1 MKFKPTITIVA
12 LLSVALNIGLLAHII
27 SSSNNAELEVQTDT
41 AQMGMPSNSLHQAN
55 YKKLLSKGL
64 SDYQAKSLILD
75 ALGGAQ
81 PFSTAPDKANYWTPS
96 VSNVRVERI
105 QSRLDSQRKIRIS
118 LVEIFGETAKADS
131 AFSKLFQPL
140 AQRLPF
146 LSSDQQIAVQEQR
159 VSAEIN
165 TLKRSQSGN
174 YDGEQARVNVT
185 DLLPAEAAFEYGVR
199 YSTKA
204 EQLRHA
210 DIDFSEELFR
220 DTFRVV
226 AATSNELG
234 KRQQGGSAIIQ
245 QRTELRALL
254 GQDDATRVMAALDSR
269 FANMSK
275 KGRFQGLTQ
284 DQLYFVYQII
294 ADSEAQMIRG
304 YHLRQTNQNAG
315 IKLIREASAT
325 RNTKLASYLGEEVA
339 GLLMKAFTGNN
350 ANERLPVDVV
360 QRY

>member
-27 SSSNNAELEVQTDT
+27 SSSNNAELEIQADT
-41 AQMGMPSNSLHQAN
+41 AQMGLSSNSLHQAN

-64 SDYQAKSLILD
+64 SDYQAKILILD
-75 ALGGAQ
+75 ALGAQ
-81 PFSTAPDKANYWTPS
+81 LLGTAPNKANYWTPRLA
-96 VSNVRVERI
+96 NVRVERI

-118 LVEIFGETAKADS
+118 LVEIFGETAKTDS
-131 AFSKLFQPL
+131 AFSQLFQPL
-140 AQRLPF
+140 AQRLHF

>member
-27 SSSNNAELEVQTDT
+27 SSSNNAELEIQADT
-41 AQMGMPSNSLHQAN
+41 AQMGLSSNSLHQAN

-75 ALGGAQ
+75 ALGAQ
-81 PFSTAPDKANYWTPS
+81 LLGTAPNKANYWTPRLA
-96 VSNVRVERI
+96 NVRVERI

-118 LVEIFGETAKADS
+118 LVEIFGETAKTDS
-131 AFSKLFQPL
+131 AFSQLFQPL
-140 AQRLPF
+140 AQRLHF

>member
-27 SSSNNAELEVQTDT
+27 SSSNNAESEVQTDT
-41 AQMGMPSNSLHQAN
+41 AQMGLPSSSPHQAN

-75 ALGGAQ
+75 ALGAQ

-96 VSNVRVERI
+96 VANIRVERI

-118 LVEIFGETAKADS
+118 LVEIFGETAKTDL
-131 AFSKLFQPL
+131 AFSQLFQPL
-140 AQRLPF
+140 AQRLHF

-159 VSAEIN
+159 VRAEIN

-174 YDGEQARVNVT
+174 YDGEQVRVNVT

-220 DTFRVV
+220 NTFKVV
-226 AATSNELG
+226 AVTSNALG

-245 QRTELRALL
+245 QRSELRALL
-254 GQDDATRVMAALDSR
+254 GQDDATKVMAALDSR

-294 ADSEAQMIRG
+294 ADSEAQMIQG

-339 GLLMKAFTGNN
+339 GLLMKAFTGNDS
-350 ANERLPVDVV
+350 NERLPVDVV

>member
-27 SSSNNAELEVQTDT
+27 SSSNNAELEIQADT
-41 AQMGMPSNSLHQAN
+41 AQMGLSSNSLHQAN

-75 ALGGAQ
+75 ALGAQ
-81 PFSTAPDKANYWTPS
+81 LLGTAPNKANYWTPRLA
-96 VSNVRVERI
+96 NVRVERI

-118 LVEIFGETAKADS
+118 LVEIFGETAKTDS
-131 AFSKLFQPL
+131 AFSQLFQPL
-140 AQRLPF
+140 AQRLHF

-226 AATSNELG
+226 AATSNALG

-350 ANERLPVDVV
+350 SE
-360 QRY
+360 

>member
-27 SSSNNAELEVQTDT
+27 SSSNNAELEIQADT
-41 AQMGMPSNSLHQAN
+41 AQMGLSSNSLHQAN

-75 ALGGAQ
+75 ALGAQ
-81 PFSTAPDKANYWTPS
+81 LLGTAPNKANYWTPRLA
-96 VSNVRVERI
+96 NVRVERI

-118 LVEIFGETAKADS
+118 LVEIFGETAKTDS
-131 AFSKLFQPL
+131 AFSQLFQPL
-140 AQRLPF
+140 AQRLHF

-220 DTFRVV
+220 HTFRIV
-226 AATSNELG
+226 AATSNALG

-284 DQLYFVYQII
+284 NQLYFVYQII
-294 ADSEAQMIRG
+294 ADSEDQMIRG

-325 RNTKLASYLGEEVA
+325 RNTKLASYVGEEVA

-350 ANERLPVDVV
+350 TNERLPVDVV

>member
-27 SSSNNAELEVQTDT
+27 SSSNNTELEIQTDT
-41 AQMGMPSNSLHQAN
+41 AQMGLSSNSLHQAN

-64 SDYQAKSLILD
+64 SDHQAKSLILD
-75 ALGGAQ
+75 ALSAQ
-81 PFSTAPDKANYWTPS
+81 PLGTAQNKANYWTPRLA
-96 VSNVRVERI
+96 NVRVERI

-118 LVEIFGETAKADS
+118 LVEIFGETAKTDS
-131 AFSKLFQPL
+131 AFSQLFQPL
-140 AQRLPF
+140 AQRLHF

-220 DTFRVV
+220 DTFRIV
-226 AATSNELG
+226 AATSNALG

-284 DQLYFVYQII
+284 NQLYFVYQII

-304 YHLRQTNQNAG
+304 YHLRQKNQNAG

-325 RNTKLASYLGEEVA
+325 RNTKLASYVGEEVA

-350 ANERLPVDVV
+350 TNERLPVDVV

>member
-1 MKFKPTITIVA
+1 MTFKPTITIVA
-12 LLSVALNIGLLAHII
+12 LLSVALNIGLLGHIM
-27 SSSNNAELEVQTDT
+27 SSSNNAELEVQADT
-41 AQMGMPSNSLHQAN
+41 AQMGMSSNSLHQAN
-55 YKKLLSKGL
+55 YKKLLSIGL
-64 SDYQAKSLILD
+64 SDYQAKRLILD
-75 ALGGAQ
+75 ALRTQ
-81 PFSTAPDKANYWTPS
+81 SSSITPDKANYWTPS
-96 VSNVRVERI
+96 VANDRVERI
-105 QSRLDSQRKIRIS
+105 QSRLDSQRKIRAS
-118 LVEIFGETAKADS
+118 LVEIFGEKAKTDS
-131 AFSKLFQPL
+131 AFSQLFEPL
-140 AQRLPF
+140 AERLHF

-165 TLKRSQSGN
+165 ALKRSQSGS
-174 YDGEQARVNVT
+174 YEGEQAPVNVT
-185 DLLPAEAAFEYGVR
+185 KLLPAEAAFEYGVR

-220 DTFRVV
+220 TTFRII
-226 AATSNELG
+226 AATPNSLG

-245 QRTELRALL
+245 QRAELRALL
-254 GQDDATRVMAALDSR
+254 GQDDATKVMAALDSR

-325 RNTKLASYLGEEVA
+325 RNTKLASYLGEDVA
-339 GLLMKAFTGNN
+339 SLLMKAFTGNN
-350 ANERLPVDVV
+350 SNERLPVDVV
-360 QRY
+360 QRH

>member
-27 SSSNNAELEVQTDT
+27 SSSNNAELEIQADT
-41 AQMGMPSNSLHQAN
+41 AQMGLSSNSLHQAN

-75 ALGGAQ
+75 ALGAQ
-81 PFSTAPDKANYWTPS
+81 LLGTAPNKANYWTPRLA
-96 VSNVRVERI
+96 NVRVERI

-118 LVEIFGETAKADS
+118 LVEIFGETAKTDS
-131 AFSKLFQPL
+131 AFSQLFQPL
-140 AQRLPF
+140 AQRLHF

-220 DTFRVV
+220 HTFRIV
-226 AATSNELG
+226 AATSNALG

-284 DQLYFVYQII
+284 NQLYFVYQII

-325 RNTKLASYLGEEVA
+325 RNTKLASYVGEEVA

-350 ANERLPVDVV
+350 TNERLPVDVV

>member
-27 SSSNNAELEVQTDT
+27 SSSNNAELEIQADT
-41 AQMGMPSNSLHQAN
+41 AQMGLSSNSLHQAN

-64 SDYQAKSLILD
+64 SDYQAKILILD
-75 ALGGAQ
+75 ALGAQ
-81 PFSTAPDKANYWTPS
+81 LLGTAPNKANYWTPRLA
-96 VSNVRVERI
+96 NVRVERI

-118 LVEIFGETAKADS
+118 LVEIFGETAKTDS
-131 AFSKLFQPL
+131 AFSQLFQPL
-140 AQRLPF
+140 AQRLHF

-220 DTFRVV
+220 HTFRIV
-226 AATSNELG
+226 AATSNALG

-284 DQLYFVYQII
+284 NQLYFVYQII

-325 RNTKLASYLGEEVA
+325 RNTKLASYVGEEVA

-350 ANERLPVDVV
+350 TNERLPVDVV

>member
-27 SSSNNAELEVQTDT
+27 SNSDNAELDIQIDT
-41 AQMGMPSNSLHQAN
+41 ADIAAPSNSLHQAN
-55 YKKLLSKGL
+55 YKKFLAKGF

-75 ALGGAQ
+75 ALRIQ
-81 PFSTAPDKANYWTPS
+81 PLSDTPDKANYWKPS
-96 VSNVRVERI
+96 LENVRVEQI
-105 QSRLDSQRKIRIS
+105 QSMLDSERKMRDS
-118 LVEIFGETAKADS
+118 LVEIFGDTAKTDL
-131 AFSKLFQPL
+131 AFSRLFQPL
-140 AQRLPF
+140 AQRLDF
-146 LSSDQQIAVQEQR
+146 LSSDQQIAVKEQR
-159 VSAEIN
+159 SIAQIN
-165 TLKRSQSGN
+165 AIKKTQSGN
-174 YDGEQARVNVT
+174 HGRATPPVNVA
-185 DLLPAEAAFEYGVR
+185 DLLPAEAAFEYEVR

-210 DIDFSEELFR
+210 DIDFSENLFR

-226 AATSNELG
+226 AATSNALG
-234 KRQQGGSAIIQ
+234 KRQKGGSAIIQ
-245 QRTELRALL
+245 QRAELRTLL
-254 GQDDATRVMAALDSR
+254 GQEDATKVMAALDSR

-294 ADSEAQMIRG
+294 ADSEAQMIQG

-339 GLLMKAFTGNN
+339 GLLMKAFAGNDS
-350 ANERLPVDVV
+350 NERLPVDVV

>member
-27 SSSNNAELEVQTDT
+27 SSSNNAELEIQADT
-41 AQMGMPSNSLHQAN
+41 AQMGLSSNSLHQAN

-75 ALGGAQ
+75 ALGAQ
-81 PFSTAPDKANYWTPS
+81 LLGTAPNKANYWTPRLA
-96 VSNVRVERI
+96 NVRVERI

-118 LVEIFGETAKADS
+118 LVEIFGETAKTDS
-131 AFSKLFQPL
+131 AFSQLFQPL
-140 AQRLPF
+140 AQRLHF

-220 DTFRVV
+220 HTFRIV
-226 AATSNELG
+226 AATSNALG

-284 DQLYFVYQII
+284 NQLYFVYQII

-325 RNTKLASYLGEEVA
+325 RNTKLASYVGEEVA

-350 ANERLPVDVV
+350 RNERLPVDVV

>member
-27 SSSNNAELEVQTDT
+27 SSSNNAELEIQADT
-41 AQMGMPSNSLHQAN
+41 AQMGLSSNSLHQAN

-75 ALGGAQ
+75 ALGAQ
-81 PFSTAPDKANYWTPS
+81 LLGTAPNKANYWTPRLA
-96 VSNVRVERI
+96 NVRVERI

-118 LVEIFGETAKADS
+118 LVEIFGETAKTDS
-131 AFSKLFQPL
+131 AFSQLFQPL
-140 AQRLPF
+140 AQRLHF

-226 AATSNELG
+226 AATSNALG

-325 RNTKLASYLGEEVA
+325 RNTKLASYVGEEVA

-350 ANERLPVDVV
+350 RNERLPVDVV